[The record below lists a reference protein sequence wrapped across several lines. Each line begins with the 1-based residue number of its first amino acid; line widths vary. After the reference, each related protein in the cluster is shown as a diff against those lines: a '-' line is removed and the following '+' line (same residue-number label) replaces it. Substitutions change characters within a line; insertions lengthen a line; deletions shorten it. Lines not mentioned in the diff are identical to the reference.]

1 MPRRKRNKRKD
12 HKKHKQNKS
21 EISTNSNL
29 KQVICSFLRNIFKPG
44 VNKTAQIHVISELL
58 INYPS
63 SNSKLTTEQVAEMI
77 KSQCTD
83 PKIDSRKIDYYIE
96 IITSTKDINGT
107 MESIPECIAIK
118 LFEAS
123 LKPKRLSYI
132 DDCAKWCL
140 EFTKSYP
147 QIMLHFEVACKSFDK
162 NHFEDLL
169 GMTQLYKCQSKTN
182 KYVTHKIICYLKFIG
197 QLFKDNLISSPRV
210 YDTLR
215 KCHLINNQIFHLE
228 MLYIIGK
235 KCGKELYCEGNWNL
249 LNVISDTY
257 DKCTR
262 CSICQHLP
270 MKPMHTPCGHIFCS
284 ECISNAI
291 RYQEQTSICPY
302 CGPPFC
308 GAPCDFKELQS
319 SLTLPHIQEILKMRI
334 DSYWLKQLHYDVILS
349 PSIRNNNKHRNQN
362 QNEINESKTKSSEI
376 NQLKAQNQ
384 AMQESYNDLEKK
396 IKDMKTKQYNK
407 LQSKQTEIDK
417 LQLKCKDFEILLQK
431 HKSTTNAEIKQLQF
445 EKKEKDHNYNQLS
458 KTFRHQAFVC
468 RDLERKTK
476 KFDSL
481 ITDKQVE
488 IDKLSLKCKKSEKS
502 SQKSISKQN
511 KLKAKYNDLEKKI
524 KDMKLID
531 SNKWNNKLQSKQTE
545 IDKLQLKCK
554 DFEILLQKHKST
566 TNAEIKQLQFE
577 KKEKDHNYNQLSKT
591 FRHQAFVCRDLE
603 RKTKKFD
610 SLITDKQVEI
620 DKLSLKCK
628 KSEKSSQKSI
638 SKQNKLKAKY
648 NELKTNHQRV
658 ITEHKSNQY
667 EIQQLKIAYNELE
680 IKHNEQHKKFSYLSW
695 NSSEIANWILNM
707 DKLRYK
713 KYH

>member
-1 MPRRKRNKRKD
+1 MPRRKRNKRKQ
-12 HKKHKQNKS
+12 HKKRKKNKS
-21 EISTNSNL
+21 ETSTESNL
-29 KQVICSFLRNIFKPG
+29 KRVICSFFRNTFKDE
-44 VNKTAQIHVISELL
+44 VYANERADFLYELL
-58 INYPS
+58 INCPRDS
-63 SNSKLTTEQVAEMI
+63 ADIDKKLATEKWAEMI
-77 KSQCTD
+77 KSESTD

-107 MESIPECIAIK
+107 IESILAHIADK
-118 LFEAS
+118 LFTAS
-123 LKPKRLSYI
+123 LDTKRSSYI

-140 EFTKSYP
+140 ECTKSYP
-147 QIMLHFEVACKSFDK
+147 QIILHFEIACKAFDK
-162 NHFEDLL
+162 NYF
-169 GMTQLYKCQSKTN
+169 TQLYKQN
-182 KYVTHKIICYLKFIG
+182 LKYVRVRDKIVCYLKFIG

-270 MKPMHTPCGHIFCS
+270 MKPMHTPCGHIFCA

-291 RYQEQTSICPY
+291 GYQEQTSLESKPICPH
-302 CGPPFC
+302 CA
-308 GAPCDFKELQS
+308 APCAFKQLQS
-319 SLTLPHIQEILKMRI
+319 LLTLPHIQEILKMRI

-349 PSIRNNNKHRNQN
+349 PSITNQN
-362 QNEINESKTKSSEI
+362 QNEMDQQK
-376 NQLKAQNQ
+376 LKAQNQ
-384 AMQESYNDLEKK
+384 SLRQSYNDLEKK